1 VKSFEVTMISGKLIS
16 TVAVKKTAQRKEM
29 RCAIEVKKMVEMKV
43 NASELKGEGK
53 IVEKLSDFLKD
64 KTGGDVS
71 TEGKTVTVKGE
82 GEALS
87 KKYVRII
94 VKKFLHKYELSET
107 FKVIGDEE
115 TLKIKERKLA
125 EEED

>member
-1 VKSFEVTMISGKLIS
+1 
-16 TVAVKKTAQRKEM
+16 
-29 RCAIEVKKMVEMKV
+29 MVEMKV
-43 NASELKGEGK
+43 DASELKGDEAK
-53 IVEKLSDFLKD
+53 LIEKLSDFLKD

-71 TEGKTVTVKGE
+71 TDGKTVTVKGE
-82 GEALS
+82 GGALA

-94 VKKFLHKYELSET
+94 VKKFLHKHELSET

-115 TLKIKERKLA
+115 SLKIKERKLD

>member
-1 VKSFEVTMISGKLIS
+1 
-16 TVAVKKTAQRKEM
+16 
-29 RCAIEVKKMVEMKV
+29 MVEMKV
-43 NASELKGEGK
+43 NASELKGDESK
-53 IVEKLSDFLKD
+53 LIEKLADFLKE
-64 KTGGDVS
+64 KTGGNVS

-82 GEALS
+82 GEALA

-94 VKKFLHKYELSET
+94 VKKFLHKHELSET

-115 TLKIKERKLA
+115 ALKIKERKLD